1 MRRTIASQ
9 RLHFTYFRLIIA
21 RFLRYV
27 NRMSAF
33 TTFLSVIFLEFL
45 LGFMVFR
52 YRFIINWCQ
61 VVVSHRHRKELLSC
75 PKEANIFTNEKMDV
89 GKHVIPRIRGFHSDL
104 RCTGLLGNYR
114 LSFPQQYRRNRFQ
127 LFGQYRCGRIVHP
140 ADPTNLCYPNQRK

>member
-45 LGFMVFR
+45 LVFMVFR

-89 GKHVIPRIRGFHSDL
+89 GKHVINVVSASLEKRSTNPSMQRHMQRL
-104 RCTGLLGNYR
+104 RKSSKNVWW
-114 LSFPQQYRRNRFQ
+114 N
-127 LFGQYRCGRIVHP
+127 IVN
-140 ADPTNLCYPNQRK
+140 AIVI

>member
-1 MRRTIASQ
+1 MR
-9 RLHFTYFRLIIA
+9 
-21 RFLRYV
+21 
-27 NRMSAF
+27 AF

-89 GKHVIPRIRGFHSDL
+89 GKHDINVVSASDGKTLYKSVYAKTYAEAKEKQQKCMAEYRKGTIPE
-104 RCTGLLGNYR
+104 RCVT
-114 LSFPQQYRRNRFQ
+114 
-127 LFGQYRCGRIVHP
+127 FGSALALWQEVNKPGTRSHKY
-140 ADPTNLCYPNQRK
+140 ALCQFD